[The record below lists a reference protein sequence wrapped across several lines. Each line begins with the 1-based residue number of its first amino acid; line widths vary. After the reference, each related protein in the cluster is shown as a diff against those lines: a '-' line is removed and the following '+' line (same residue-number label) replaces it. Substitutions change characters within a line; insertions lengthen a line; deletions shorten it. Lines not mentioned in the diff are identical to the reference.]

1 MLYIAESKFV
11 NKCWKKGRLGVLA
24 CAVNRQSPNDVF
36 IFCFLCKLVI
46 SRTVYNSMYLHC
58 PVVGT
63 RNLSVSGKRFLIRRE
78 TKGQFFGVNQ

>member
-1 MLYIAESKFV
+1 M
-11 NKCWKKGRLGVLA
+11 LA

-46 SRTVYNSMYLHC
+46 SRTAYNLIYLHC

-63 RNLSVSGKRFLIRRE
+63 RNLSVLGKRFLIRRK
-78 TKGQFFGVNQ
+78 TMDQFFGINQ

>member
-1 MLYIAESKFV
+1 M
-11 NKCWKKGRLGVLA
+11 LA
-24 CAVNRQSPNDVF
+24 CAVNRQSPHDVF

-46 SRTVYNSMYLHC
+46 SRTVYNLMCLYC

-63 RNLSVSGKRFLIRRE
+63 RNLSVLGKRFLIRRE